1 MIWESVPIM
10 TLVDLSVIIF
20 TVLVAGSLHKAY
32 SDISETPGPGLYFV
46 VGGLGMV
53 ALFHL
58 ADLIVMHIVPLLVGD
73 AEALAFM
80 KDLHLN
86 YRWPVTFFAY
96 GAIAIG
102 CAMCVRLS
110 AMFEQMRMSDERFTA
125 FAEEVSDYLWETD
138 EEHRFS
144 YLSPG
149 ADSFDPNSRAIKL
162 GTRRSDWR
170 LAADEYDAKWEALA
184 ADLDARRPFRQ
195 VELTAYVTDGSI
207 RHVVINGWP
216 VFSAAGEFT
225 GYRGIGSDI
234 TEKKHTE
241 NALRE
246 SEAGLAKAQSMTH
259 IGNWVRDYKT
269 GTLTWSEEVFRIFGH
284 EPNAFVPEKSH
295 FTEAIHPEDRKRD
308 AAALRT
314 AIDMRRP
321 YSIDHRIILPS
332 GEVRWVHKEGEV
344 EFLDDGVPRLTFG
357 TIQDITEQ
365 KHAEDELRRAKEEAE
380 AANNAKS
387 DFLSSMSHEL
397 RTPLNAILGFGRK
410 EPLVAVGRRLADPP
424 RVSAIAGSEAIAVP
438 VYRRRREPR
447 LTRAPRYSRDDRG

>member
-295 FTEAIHPEDRKRD
+295 FTEAIHPRTEKETPPPYGMRSIC
-308 AAALRT
+308 AAPIPSTT
-314 AIDMRRP
+314 ASYCPAVKFVGFIKKAKSNFSTTAFRVAPSAPFR
-321 YSIDHRIILPS
+321 ILPS
-332 GEVRWVHKEGEV
+332 KNT
-344 EFLDDGVPRLTFG
+344 PRMNY
-357 TIQDITEQ
+357 
-365 KHAEDELRRAKEEAE
+365 
-380 AANNAKS
+380 AA
-387 DFLSSMSHEL
+387 
-397 RTPLNAILGFGRK
+397 P
-410 EPLVAVGRRLADPP
+410 
-424 RVSAIAGSEAIAVP
+424 
-438 VYRRRREPR
+438 RRRPKRPTMR
-447 LTRAPRYSRDDRG
+447 NRTFSRP